1 MALKMVDTY
10 VIKLAV
16 VKSNSDLKRLLAQ
29 GTLQHDGHGAS
40 RSCGNNEAVGLHMRR
55 LS

>member
-16 VKSNSDLKRLLAQ
+16 VKSNSDLKRLLASINYIIRF
-29 GTLQHDGHGAS
+29 TS
-40 RSCGNNEAVGLHMRR
+40 RNAPT
-55 LS
+55 